1 MPTKLTLDDARQ
13 SLNAHVAEKGTA
25 IRGKYGPTIGWREL
39 QRLLADRACV
49 RYPCEIAFD
58 AGPLEPG
65 ECAYPMAKGARPEDG
80 FRLCVHPFF
89 STRLEQVSSL
99 VLYQLVRVN
108 YGEFAS
114 ADDAE
119 TFGASALGLTRDE
132 YYHNLCMLA
141 DQLDAAVPQP
151 DSCG

>member
-13 SLNAHVAEKGTA
+13 SLNAHVAERGAA

-39 QRLLADRACV
+39 QRLLADRVCV

-58 AGPLEPG
+58 AGPLEQG

-89 STRLEQVSSL
+89 STRLEQVSCL

-132 YYHNLCMLA
+132 YYHHLCMLA

-151 DSCG
+151 ESCG